1 MNIKNRTEEE
11 QEQLNNHMRRKDVL
25 ERILFESLNAEPAS
39 QEQVKRFLT
48 AAPPEVFVLLDGLV
62 PMPSPEGIHDEC
74 LHENG
79 IVQGFVG
86 MIMAPRKRDRRQA
99 PLVQP
104 SARLG
109 AG

>member
-62 PMPSPEGIHDEC
+62 PLPLPAATHDES
-74 LHENG
+74 LDENR

-86 MIMAPRKRDRRQA
+86 MALAGRKGARR
-99 PLVQP
+99 
-104 SARLG
+104 
-109 AG
+109 

>member
-25 ERILFESLNAEPAS
+25 ERILFESLHAEPAS
-39 QEQVKRFLT
+39 PEQVKLFLA

-62 PMPSPEGIHDEC
+62 PLPSPTAIHEASV
-74 LHENG
+74 HQNR

-86 MIMAPRKRDRRQA
+86 SVMARRKRNPR
-99 PLVQP
+99 
-104 SARLG
+104 
-109 AG
+109 